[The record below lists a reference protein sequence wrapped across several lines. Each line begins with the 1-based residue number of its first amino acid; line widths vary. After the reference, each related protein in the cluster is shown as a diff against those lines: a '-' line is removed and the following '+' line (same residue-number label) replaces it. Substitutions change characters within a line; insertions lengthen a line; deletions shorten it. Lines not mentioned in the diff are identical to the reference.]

1 MNNNTEIEQTENYRI
16 GYHSAMEQVRYIVEV
31 LMREQDKTELG
42 IAITGTLNK
51 VSNRVK
57 ALEIEQG

>member
-1 MNNNTEIEQTENYRI
+1 MNNNIEVEQTEQYRI

-31 LMREQDKTELG
+31 LTREQDKTELG

>member
-1 MNNNTEIEQTENYRI
+1 MNNNIEVEQTEQYRI